1 VPAIGSFMEPRILGG
16 TNSIMLGTIIEDQFM
31 ALNNW
36 PFGAA
41 LSFIMLAI
49 VLLLIAASYP
59 LLRRHSQGF

>member
-1 VPAIGSFMEPRILGG
+1 
-16 TNSIMLGTIIEDQFM
+16 M

-49 VLLLIAASYP
+49 VLMLMAAAYP
-59 LLRRHSQGF
+59 LLRRHGQAL